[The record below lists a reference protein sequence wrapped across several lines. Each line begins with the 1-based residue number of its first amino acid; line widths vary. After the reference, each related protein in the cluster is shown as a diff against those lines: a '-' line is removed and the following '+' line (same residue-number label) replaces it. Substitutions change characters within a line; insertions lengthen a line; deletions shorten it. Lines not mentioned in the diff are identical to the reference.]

1 MVIEGAMRH
10 ASRVAA
16 MALLMVVFSLDLTL

>member
-10 ASRVAA
+10 ARRVAA
-16 MALLMVVFSLDLTL
+16 MALLIVLFSLDLAL